1 VYPLQVS
8 ASTPSVPILRAV
20 TFDVTHTL
28 IHCPRLG
35 EIYADVLDRHGVR
48 VAPEEAGR
56 LVRLVWQELACVADP
71 ARDRFTSHS
80 EGPAGWWK
88 RFLERL
94 CEHLDAPPP
103 SRFAAAELFA
113 RFARADSWEVY
124 PDVRDTLTTLRAQ
137 GLKLGVIS
145 NWDHRLPDLLKSLG
159 LARLFDAL
167 VYSSDVG
174 VEKPDPRIFESA
186 LRRLEIDPGRAG
198 AALHVGDGRLEDV
211 EGAQAVG
218 MRALHLT
225 RGRAAGDLRELASL
239 PGIVSGRGAGG
250 GVAIRAR
257 VLE

>member
-1 VYPLQVS
+1 V
-8 ASTPSVPILRAV
+8 STPPVPIIRAV

-28 IHCPRLG
+28 IHSPRLG
-35 EIYADVLDRHGVR
+35 EIYAEVLGRHGVS
-48 VAPEEAGR
+48 VAPDEAGR

-71 ARDRFTSHS
+71 ARDRFTSHP
-80 EGPAGWWK
+80 EGPSGWWK

-113 RFARADSWEVY
+113 RFARPDSWEVY
-124 PDVRDTLTTLRAQ
+124 PDVRDTLDALRGQ
-137 GLKLGVIS
+137 GLKLGVVS
-145 NWDHRLPDLLKSLG
+145 NWDHRLPELLESLG
-159 LARLFDAL
+159 LAPLFDAL

-186 LRRLEIDPGRAG
+186 LRRLDLPAG

-225 RGRAAGDLRELASL
+225 RGRGAGDLRDLSPL
-239 PGIVSGRGAGG
+239 PGILSGT
-250 GVAIRAR
+250 GVCVRMR
-257 VLE
+257 

>member
-1 VYPLQVS
+1 VYPPPVS
-8 ASTPSVPILRAV
+8 ASTSPVPIIRAV

-35 EIYADVLDRHGVR
+35 EIYAEVLGRHGVR
-48 VAPEEAGR
+48 VAPEEAER
-56 LVRLVWQELACVADP
+56 LVRLVWQELACLADP
-71 ARDRFTSHS
+71 ARDRFTSHP

-94 CEHLDAPPP
+94 CEHLEAPPP

-113 RFARADSWEVY
+113 RFSRADSWEVY

-137 GLKLGVIS
+137 GLKLGIVS
-145 NWDHRLPDLLKSLG
+145 NWDHRLPELLQGFG

-167 VYSSDVG
+167 VYSSDAG
-174 VEKPDPRIFESA
+174 VEKPDPRIFEAA
-186 LRRLEIDPGRAG
+186 LRRLEVEPRHAG
-198 AALHVGDGRLEDV
+198 TALHVGDGRLEDV

-225 RGRAAGDLRELASL
+225 RGRGAGDLRDLASL
-239 PGIVSGRGAGG
+239 PRLLAGG
-250 GVAIRAR
+250 RIGSRAR

>member
-1 VYPLQVS
+1 MS
-8 ASTPSVPILRAV
+8 APVPILRAV

-35 EIYADVLDRHGVR
+35 EIYAEVLGRHGVP
-48 VAPEEAGR
+48 VVPEEAGR

-71 ARDRFTSHS
+71 ARDRFTSHP

-94 CEHLDAPPP
+94 CEHLDAPSP

-113 RFARADSWEVY
+113 RFARPDSWEVY
-124 PDVRDTLTTLRAQ
+124 PDVPGTLAALRAQ
-137 GLKLGVIS
+137 GLKLGIVS
-145 NWDHRLPDLLKSLG
+145 NWDHRLPELLEGLG

-186 LRRLEIDPGRAG
+186 LRRLDLPAG

-225 RGRAAGDLRELASL
+225 RGRGAGDLRDLAPL
-239 PGIVSGRGAGG
+239 PGILSGGGAGRGAGT
-250 GVAIRAR
+250 RAR

>member
-1 VYPLQVS
+1 MYPPPVS
-8 ASTPSVPILRAV
+8 APVPIVRAV

-35 EIYADVLDRHGVR
+35 EIYAEVLGRHGVR
-48 VAPEEAGR
+48 VAPDEAAR

-71 ARDRFTSHS
+71 ARDRFTSHP

-124 PDVRDTLTTLRAQ
+124 PDVPGTLAALRGQ
-137 GLKLGVIS
+137 DLKLGIVS
-145 NWDHRLPDLLKSLG
+145 NWDHRLPDLLEALG

-186 LRRLEIDPGRAG
+186 LRRLDIPAG

-225 RGRAAGDLRELASL
+225 RGRGAGDLRDLIPL
-239 PGIVSGRGAGG
+239 PGILSGT
-250 GVAIRAR
+250 GVCVRMR
-257 VLE
+257 